1 MMNIINDI
9 SDKRKERRKHNANL
23 EISGTQEFFTP
34 KFLCDKMLD
43 KVPEED
49 WKDITKTFLDP
60 TCGNGNF
67 LVNTYERK
75 LKWCNSVNDSLIA
88 LNSIW
93 GTELMEDNT
102 DECRNR
108 LYLLFKYFC
117 DKQNLTEEQFN
128 SANSKCN
135 EILKHNI
142 VCTDTFKWDYESWK
156 LLEPEKKQ
164 LPLF

>member
-1 MMNIINDI
+1 MESNL
-9 SDKRKERRKHNANL
+9 SDKRKARRKHNANL
-23 EISGTQEFFTP
+23 EVSGTQEFFTP
-34 KFLCDKMLD
+34 KFLCDEMLD
-43 KVPEED
+43 KIPEED

-67 LVNTYERK
+67 LVNIYECK

-108 LYLLFKYFC
+108 LY
-117 DKQNLTEEQFN
+117 
-128 SANSKCN
+128 
-135 EILKHNI
+135 
-142 VCTDTFKWDYESWK
+142 
-156 LLEPEKKQ
+156 
-164 LPLF
+164 